1 MLKPHGYVTVSHP
14 EAKVVEYDSIT
25 CCHCQRIILVKPN
38 TRSTVYLFPQLDGSF
53 REEMGAGCFKC
64 NKPICLQC
72 CDVGTCTPIEQRLA
86 LMEAVKKQG

>member
-1 MLKPHGYVTVSHP
+1 
-14 EAKVVEYDSIT
+14 
-25 CCHCQRIILVKPN
+25 
-38 TRSTVYLFPQLDGSF
+38 
-53 REEMGAGCFKC
+53 MGAGCFKC